1 LSENADLFGQWGII
15 IAFFIGLTGLGTFVW
30 NMVKGYKKRQDER
43 EALLMKAEEAKAAVI
58 KKDIEMRADQ
68 IKRDADDTAR
78 DVKEAVEQRANVIK
92 MEIEATSRTLREHNQ
107 LMISQVSKQITDV
120 DEKLMTML
128 NELSERADM
137 TNGNVKLIREEI
149 QQVNE
154 DIEDIWNLLEDT
166 DETAVTHDRSRD
178 ISNANRR
185 ATQQQML
192 RRRRKRE
199 SISDRS
205 KEQEHQKKEQPRSGR
220 Q

>member
-43 EALLMKAEEAKAAVI
+43 EALLMKTEEAKALVI
-58 KKDIEMRADQ
+58 KKDIETRADQ
-68 IKRDADDTAR
+68 IKRDAEDTAR
-78 DVKEAVEQRANVIK
+78 DVKEAVESRAGVIK
-92 MEIEATSRTLREHNQ
+92 LEIEATARTLRDHNQ
-107 LMISQVSKQITDV
+107 LMITQVSKQISDV
-120 DEKLMTML
+120 DEKVMTML
-128 NELSERADM
+128 KELSERADM
-137 TNGNVKLIREEI
+137 TNGNVKLIRDEI

-166 DETAVTHDRSRD
+166 DETAVTHERTRD
-178 ISNANRR
+178 LPNSKRR
-185 ATQQQML
+185 ASQQQML

-199 SISDRS
+199 SISELAE
-205 KEQEHQKKEQPRSGR
+205 KQEHRQHGR